1 MAECG
6 IRVSMSPA
14 DLGQTMATALGL
26 G

>member
-14 DLGQTMATALGL
+14 DLGQTMASALGL
-26 G
+26 A